1 MVQTANKRKSTLLE
15 LRKKEGFIIKNVIV
29 VRPAYMQDL
38 CANFSKY
45 SDFHFN
51 SYIFHFF

>member
-1 MVQTANKRKSTLLE
+1 MIQTANKLKSTRLE
-15 LRKKEGFIIKNVIV
+15 LRKKRVSFINNVIV
-29 VRPAYMQDL
+29 VRPAYMQEL

-51 SYIFHFF
+51 SYR